1 MCGCMHPSQLT
12 LKQCWLEHLNPE
24 GYMLKVI
31 SQLMKLRCE
40 MLQVEYS
47 LAATPYT
54 LFCQRTE
61 VLAVDNYR
69 QKLSCSVCT

>member
-1 MCGCMHPSQLT
+1 
-12 LKQCWLEHLNPE
+12 
-24 GYMLKVI
+24 
-31 SQLMKLRCE
+31 MKLRCE

-69 QKLSCSVCT
+69 QKLSCSVCTWAQIQHTLSLVAPSNAKLFGGFPVGIL